1 MVPSPSPRL
10 LRSCLAGLAATA
22 VDLSALLLLVEVPG
36 LQPRMANVP
45 ALLLGACIQYFGNK
59 YLAFGDRSPVSK
71 RQVWLFGL
79 VEVGALIANAW
90 IFHVLVTLVPASYAL
105 ARPLGSLVVY
115 LGFSYPLWTRVFS
128 RAHPFPTE
136 EPGT

>member
-1 MVPSPSPRL
+1 
-10 LRSCLAGLAATA
+10 LAWAAA
-22 VDLSALLLLVEVPG
+22 KPCSAAGPC
-36 LQPRMANVP
+36 P
-45 ALLLGACIQYFGNK
+45 AL
-59 YLAFGDRSPVSK
+59 
-71 RQVWLFGL
+71 
-79 VEVGALIANAW
+79 GALIANAW